1 MTTNFAY
8 LSELGL
14 EKLHDYCSRAEAYQ
28 MIDPAASVT
37 YARNALEYLVRSLY
51 EMKHAEVS
59 ERASLFELTEGDT
72 YRDFLGDDTLMMNT
86 HFVRK
91 AGNRGA
97 HGEQISKK
105 ESFFCLL
112 DLYNVV
118 GAVLTKFGLV
128 HDLPPFD
135 KNRIPG
141 DVPVSPLPPKPEEV
155 PPAPVIPGVKEE
167 ALTSEEPAKPF
178 ALPAD
183 ITEAETRKLY
193 VDLMLKDAGWEL
205 LEKEGAIEP
214 LKACIE
220 VRVEGMPNGEKIGF
234 CDYVLF
240 GADAKPLAVIE
251 VKRTSYN
258 PEKGKHQAELYADC
272 LERAYGVRP
281 VIYYTSGFHTKV
293 IDGLGYPP
301 REVFAFHSAE
311 DLALLIQKRRDGGV
325 KLKDFGIKETITD
338 REYQR
343 LAIKAVAE
351 HFNAMHRRALLVM
364 ATGTGKTRVSASLT
378 ELLMRNERVKNVLF
392 LADRTALVRQA
403 ATNFSKLLPQ
413 TSQTILS
420 EKSGR
425 KEPDL
430 TARIT
435 FSTYQTLIRMV
446 DTDRKPYSAGHFDL
460 IIVDEAHRSVFGKY
474 GAIFKYFDSLLVG
487 LTATPR
493 EDVARSTYD
502 LFGREHG
509 EPNYDYSLERA
520 VDDGYLVPPRSF
532 SRGSLILDTGIRYD
546 ALSEAEKEQLEEIWK
561 YEQAQNALDPGFA
574 PELYARDITPKELF
588 SYIYNVDTVDKVL
601 RDLMEHGLKVA
612 GGDKIGKTIIFAF
625 RHDHAELIVE
635 RFRSLYPELGPTFC
649 DLIDNTV
656 NYSQDLINRF
666 EGRAFYPQIA
676 VSVDML
682 DTGID
687 VPDVLNLVFFK
698 RVRSKIKFWQMIG
711 RGTRLSPDIFGPGM
725 DKEDFF
731 IFDWCRNFEYFS
743 MNPDGKEPKPV
754 RSLTEQLFTL
764 RCELAKGLQAEEW
777 QADDFAG
784 KLCDDL
790 KKTLMKEVSELS
802 DNRISVRNVW
812 DAVSRFKQAERWVAL
827 TDEDLLTLGEK
838 VAPVLP
844 MAPGD
849 EGAKRFDLL
858 MLTIEVALLN
868 PEKDAGSAVQ
878 RVQTIADALMQK
890 TTIPQI
896 KNELPLLKEIRNEE
910 SWTEPT
916 LNWLER
922 VRLRLRSLMQFLEG
936 EERRHFIVDVSD
948 TVTLEGDAG
957 VILTPKTYRENI
969 VDYLATHQ
977 DLPVLRKI
985 YNLEQLTAEDE
996 VELERILW
1004 HELGTKEDYDRYY
1017 PKKEIG
1023 VLIRSLRGID
1033 KSRARELFR
1042 EIAKAN
1048 VLNFDQEE
1056 FLDTIINYIFA
1067 NGDLTTIQVA
1077 NDPAF
1082 SDRLPSFDPY
1092 TRYLKAYLEKMR
1104 QVITPQVYPGIEEY
1118 IANKAAEEPNKGEE
1132 GKWK

>member
-1 MTTNFAY
+1 MKTNFAY

-14 EKLHDYCSRAEAYQ
+14 EELHRYCSRAEEYQ
-28 MIDPAASVT
+28 KSDPAASVT

-51 EMKHAEVS
+51 AMKHVEIS
-59 ERASLFELTEGDT
+59 ERASLFELTEGET
-72 YRDFLGDDTLMMNT
+72 YRDFIGDDTLMMNT
-86 HFVRK
+86 HYVRK

-97 HGEQISKK
+97 HGEKISPK

-118 GAVLTKFGLV
+118 GAVLTKFLLV
-128 HDLPPFD
+128 SDLPPFD
-135 KNRIPG
+135 KALIPDG
-141 DVPVSPLPPKPEEV
+141 TPLPVVLPQPSEAPKPDT
-155 PPAPVIPGVKEE
+155 IPGVPKE
-167 ALTSEEPAKPF
+167 ALASQEPAKPF
-178 ALPAD
+178 ALPPD
-183 ITEAETRKLY
+183 LTEAETRRLY
-193 VDLMLKDAGWEL
+193 VDMMLKDAGWEL
-205 LEKEGAIEP
+205 LEEEGAIEP
-214 LKACIE
+214 SKACIE
-220 VRVEGMPNGEKIGF
+220 VRVEGMPNGKKEGF

-240 GADAKPLAVIE
+240 GPDAKPLAVIE
-251 VKRTSYN
+251 VKRTSYD

-272 LERAYGVRP
+272 LEAAYGVRP

-301 REVFAFHSAE
+301 REVFAFHSAD
-311 DLALLIQKRRDGGV
+311 DLSLLIQKRRDGGV
-325 KLKDFGIKETITD
+325 KLKDFDIKETITD

-351 HFNAMHRRALLVM
+351 HFDSMHRRALLVM
-364 ATGTGKTRVSASLT
+364 ATGTGKTRVSASLA

-403 ATNFSKLLPQ
+403 ATNFGKLLPQ

-420 EKSGR
+420 DRRGNR
-425 KEPDL
+425 EPDL

-509 EPNYDYSLERA
+509 EPNFDYSLEKA
-520 VDDGYLVPPRSF
+520 VDDGYLVPPRNF
-532 SRGSLILDTGIRYD
+532 SRGSLVLDNGIRYD
-546 ALSEAEKEQLEEIWK
+546 ALSEEEKEQLEEVWK
-561 YEQAQNALDPGFA
+561 YEQAQNALDPGFD
-574 PELYARDITPKELF
+574 PDLYARDIAPDELF

-601 RDLMEHGLKVA
+601 QDLMEHGLKVA

-635 RFRSLYPELGPTFC
+635 RFRTLYPGLGSSFC

-656 NYSQDLINRF
+656 NYAQDLINRF
-666 EGRAFYPQIA
+666 EGRETYPQIA

-725 DKEDFF
+725 DKEEFY

-743 MNPDGKEPKPV
+743 MNPDGKEPKPT
-754 RSLTEQLFTL
+754 RSLTEQLFAL
-764 RCELAKGLQAEEW
+764 RCEIAKGLQAEEW
-777 QADDFAG
+777 QEDDCG
-784 KLCDDL
+784 RKLCGEL
-790 KKTLMKEVSELS
+790 KKMLLKEVSELS
-802 DNRISVRNVW
+802 DNLVSVRNVW
-812 DAVSRFKQAERWVAL
+812 EAVSRFKKEERWVSL
-827 TDEDLLTLGEK
+827 SDEDLLTLSDK

-844 MAPGD
+844 KVPGD

-858 MLTIEVALLN
+858 MLAIEVALLN
-868 PEKDAGSAVQ
+868 PEKPAGSAIQ
-878 RVQTIADALMQK
+878 RVQTIADALLQK

-896 KNELPLLKEIRNEE
+896 KKELPLLKEVLSDE
-910 SWTEPT
+910 SWTEPE
-916 LNWLER
+916 LCWLEK
-922 VRLRLRSLMQFLEG
+922 VRLRLRELMQFLEG
-936 EERRHFIVDVSD
+936 EEKRHFTVDVAD
-948 TVTLEGDAG
+948 TVTLEGEAMQ
-957 VILTPKTYRENI
+957 ILTPQTYRQNI
-969 VDYLATHQ
+969 LDYLALHQ
-977 DLPVLRKI
+977 DLPVLKKI

-1004 HELGTKEDYDRYY
+1004 HELGTKEDYVKYY
-1017 PKKEIG
+1017 PEKEVG
-1023 VLIRSLRGID
+1023 VLIRSLSGFD
-1033 KSRARELFR
+1033 KAKARELFK
-1042 EIAKAN
+1042 EIARTN
-1048 VLNFDQEE
+1048 SLNFRQEE
-1056 FLDTIINYIFA
+1056 FLDSVINYIFA
-1067 NGDLTTIQVA
+1067 NGDLTARQVA
-1077 NDPAF
+1077 NDPPF
-1082 SDRLPSFDPY
+1082 SDRLANINPY
-1092 TRYLKAYLEKMR
+1092 GSYLGEYLKRMR
-1104 QVITPQVYPGIEEY
+1104 RIITPQIYPDINGY
-1118 IANKAAEEPNKGEE
+1118 TSAKAAEDIDK
-1132 GKWK
+1132 